1 MLNLKKV
8 QEEKFSKE
16 KQNEEIKWKERNN
29 ITHTSKKSAEML
41 EKAEKSKLNEIFQSM
56 DSDKDG
62 FISSNKIDISSM
74 ILNNS

>member
-1 MLNLKKV
+1 MLNLKKA

-16 KQNEEIKWKERNN
+16 NQNEEIKWKERNN
-29 ITHTSKKSAEML
+29 ITYTSKKSAEML